1 MRCQC
6 WHPTKQP
13 SKLQPN
19 NLQNY
24 NQTTSRWTSKC
35 RTLRPPSQAQH
46 ADRFSLLVP
55 SITIFN
61 IWNPVREHNSCIKL
75 HFNSIQFNSIQFNF
89 TTTPLYY
96 YTYIAAP
103 LIGIASAAI
112 SRYRLSIA
120 IVTAPTAAVST
131 CTISAVTADTFAAA
145 VRRGQQQLPIE
156 SQQLLSLRSPVA
168 RGSLSAC
175 LRFLALGGQQSKDHA
190 AAKQIAAAQCGL
202 QRTAARGSVPRL
214 GEFQWLTAAA
224 TLQPD

>member
-1 MRCQC
+1 MQFNSIQFDSIILLHLYTTLFLPSRRHCDLHHKRSTLIDFRCLCHQ
-6 WHPTKQP
+6 
-13 SKLQPN
+13 
-19 NLQNY
+19 
-24 NQTTSRWTSKC
+24 
-35 RTLRPPSQAQH
+35 
-46 ADRFSLLVP
+46 LL
-55 SITIFN
+55 FN
-61 IWNPVREHNSCIKL
+61 IWNPVREHSSCIKTTP
-75 HFNSIQFNSIQFNF
+75 QFNSIQFNF

>member
-75 HFNSIQFNSIQFNF
+75 HFNSIQFNSIYYHTSILLHLHRRALDRHRLRCHQSVS
-89 TTTPLYY
+89 PQHRHRHCPDCRRQYLYY
-96 YTYIAAP
+96 QRRHRRHVCSSGAPRATAASHRVTAAP
-103 LIGIASAAI
+103 QLAFASG
-112 SRYRLSIA
+112 SW
-120 IVTAPTAAVST
+120 
-131 CTISAVTADTFAAA
+131 
-145 VRRGQQQLPIE
+145 QL
-156 SQQLLSLRSPVA
+156 V
-168 RGSLSAC
+168 GLSA
-175 LRFLALGGQQSKDHA
+175 LPGSR
-190 AAKQIAAAQCGL
+190 
-202 QRTAARGSVPRL
+202 RTAVEGSRSS
-214 GEFQWLTAAA
+214 
-224 TLQPD
+224 